1 MRKTKIKCPE
11 CKEDVILVKNYT
23 HIICELCELDWEFKE
38 FIMILMLSDKKA
50 MEVLADYEKKLQE
63 TSESYVSW
71 G

>member
-23 HIICELCELDWEFKE
+23 RIICELCELDWEFKE
-38 FIMILMLSDKKA
+38 FIMILMRSDKKA
-50 MEVLADYEKKLQE
+50 MDVLADYEKKLQE